1 VPLVAVLPP
10 VAIIVPH
17 VAVLP
22 LAIVVPPVTAVGFN
36 SVSSDEEEQY
46 WW

>member
-1 VPLVAVLPP
+1 VLLVAVLPP

-22 LAIVVPPVTAVGFN
+22 LAVVVPPVAAVGFN
-36 SVSSDEEEQY
+36 SVSSDLEGSN
-46 WW
+46 